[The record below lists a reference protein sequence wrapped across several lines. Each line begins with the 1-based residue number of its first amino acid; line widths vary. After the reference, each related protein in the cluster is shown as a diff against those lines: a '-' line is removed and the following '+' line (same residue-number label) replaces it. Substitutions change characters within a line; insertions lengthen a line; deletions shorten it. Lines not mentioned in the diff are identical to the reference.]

1 MNFKDFFERLIR
13 GWIPEE
19 PKMPKNLLTKARVP
33 TASYLKFTTSLKIVY
48 ALTLGFVATWFLGYL
63 IIYYWKD
70 AWTGSIVSVFLYSLP
85 FLFVINALPLSI
97 FAVVFLTKG
106 GGVNYFR
113 SWNAGKKLQF
123 SGYAI
128 LSGYISVMLP
138 HTLRIRLFIITH
150 DGTNGHFL
158 NPQFNPI
165 YAIFVYLGLSLMAIG
180 FGSLLV
186 LYKKSASSGEGID
199 IQKTKSTSSGEGTG
213 VQKRK
218 TRKRTVVLV
227 FVIAVLT
234 VSLVCLAGLHIKL
247 QRDYDHLSEG
257 FDHIKQFNVRLV
269 NERWTDNAGVDS
281 KYVNFKVG
289 VLNIGYGK
297 SYNVTVIV
305 LVHGSGN
312 TLLERE
318 EIFVGDLDV
327 FQYEEIDV
335 NIEYSGE
342 LSHVSTGY
350 SIN

>member
-1 MNFKDFFERLIR
+1 MTLKNFFERLIR
-13 GWIPEE
+13 GWFPEE
-19 PKMPKNLLTKARVP
+19 PKMPKNLLKKP
-33 TASYLKFTTSLKIVY
+33 SMPIASCLKFTNSLKIVY

-63 IIYYWKD
+63 IIYCWKD
-70 AWTGSIVSVFLYSLP
+70 AWTGSIFSVFLYSLP
-85 FLFVINALPLSI
+85 FLFFINALPLSI
-97 FAVVFLTKG
+97 FAAVFLTKG
-106 GGVNYFR
+106 GGANYFR

-138 HTLRIRLFIITH
+138 YTLRIRLFIITH
-150 DGTNGHFL
+150 AEPNGHFL

-165 YAIFVYLGLSLMAIG
+165 YAIFVYFGLSLMAIG
-180 FGSLLV
+180 FGSLLG

-199 IQKTKSTSSGEGTG
+199 IQKTKSTSSGEGTD

-218 TRKRTVVLV
+218 TTKRTVVLV
-227 FVIAVLT
+227 FVIAVLI
-234 VSLVCLAGLHIKL
+234 VSLVCLAGLHYKL

-257 FDHIKQFNVRLV
+257 FDYIKQNNVRLV
-269 NERWTDNAGVDS
+269 NEQWTDNTGIDS

-297 SYNVTVIV
+297 SYNVTLIV
-305 LVHGSGN
+305 LVHGLDN

-318 EIFVGDLDV
+318 EFFVGDLDV
-327 FQYEEIDV
+327 FQYQELDV

-342 LSHVSTGY
+342 LSYVSAGY
-350 SIN
+350 GWD